1 MPISRRV
8 QTRSR
13 QKRSC
18 TVPDPKRRIQSC
30 RPARKCRLA
39 GGGNEEAGGVR
50 DADYIAAGDA
60 AGGGEDNGHLGV
72 GDAGERAGD
81 GQVGGGG
88 RARSSGRE

>member
-39 GGGNEEAGGVR
+39 GGGNEEAGGVK
-50 DADYIAAGDA
+50 DVDSIA

-72 GDAGERAGD
+72 GDARERAGD
-81 GQVGGGG
+81 GQAGGGVL
-88 RARSSGRE
+88 ARSSGRE